1 MPKLENKGEV
11 LRLGFDRGLIA
22 NNLWKMSKYMDLRNQ
37 IEDSKI
43 TEAAQIINNGGL
55 VVFPTETVY
64 GIGAN
69 GLNPNAVEKIYWAK
83 GRKQDNP
90 LILHISNKKMLE
102 IIAEKITPLEQ
113 KLMDAFWPGPFTII
127 LSRKP
132 CVPDIVTGG
141 LDTVGVRM
149 PSGEIA
155 KKLIEKANCPIA
167 APSANISGKPSGTKV
182 EDIFEELKDKIDCI
196 IDGGNSQVGL
206 ESTVIRVIEG
216 IPNILRPGKIT
227 PEQIKKVA
235 GNVKIDKHI
244 LEQTMVTQDEKVLS
258 PGMKYK
264 HYAPNMECVLVYSKD
279 NEKMIAKIKE
289 IAKTKKRVTII
300 SCKQNIEKYKEVTD
314 SIINI
319 GSCEELSEISQ
330 NIFST
335 LREVDKINA
344 DFVIIEGVK
353 QEGIGLAIM
362 NRLIRAC
369 GNNYIEI

>member
-1 MPKLENKGEV
+1 
-11 LRLGFDRGLIA
+11 
-22 NNLWKMSKYMDLRNQ
+22 MSKYIDLRNKV
-37 IEDSKI
+37 ENSKI
-43 TEAAQIINNGGL
+43 SEAAQIINNGGL

-69 GLNPNAVEKIYWAK
+69 GLNSNAVEKIYEAK

-90 LILHISNKKMLE
+90 LILHISNKEMLE
-102 IIAEKITPLEQ
+102 TIAENITTVEE
-113 KLMDAFWPGPFTII
+113 KLMEAFWPGPFTII
-127 LSRKP
+127 LNRKP
-132 CVPDIVTGG
+132 CVPNIVTGG

-155 KKLIEKANCPIA
+155 RKLIEAANCPIA

-182 EDIFEELKDKIDCI
+182 EDIFEELKDKVDCI

-206 ESTVIRVIEG
+206 ESTVVRVIDG
-216 IPNILRPGKIT
+216 IPNILRPGKVT
-227 PEQIKKVA
+227 PEQINEVA

-244 LEQTMVTQDEKVLS
+244 LEQTIVAQNEKVLS

-264 HYAPNMECVLVYSKD
+264 HYAPNAECILVYSKD

-289 IAKTKKRVTII
+289 MAKTKNRVTII
-300 SCKQNIEKYKEVTD
+300 SCKENIEQYKEVTN

-319 GSCEELSEISQ
+319 GYCKDLNEISQ
-330 NIFST
+330 NIFSA
-335 LREVDKINA
+335 LREVDKIMP
-344 DFVIIEGVK
+344 DLVIIEGVK
-353 QEGIGLAIM
+353 QEGVGLAIM